1 MIKPRPSEF
10 PIIVVYHV
18 KIMPYSSNGHNRKM
32 AIGDRLI
39 VSPQPI
45 DSLQP
50 FVNGASRALQGR
62 RVGDVRCYL

>member
-1 MIKPRPSEF
+1 
-10 PIIVVYHV
+10 
-18 KIMPYSSNGHNRKM
+18 M